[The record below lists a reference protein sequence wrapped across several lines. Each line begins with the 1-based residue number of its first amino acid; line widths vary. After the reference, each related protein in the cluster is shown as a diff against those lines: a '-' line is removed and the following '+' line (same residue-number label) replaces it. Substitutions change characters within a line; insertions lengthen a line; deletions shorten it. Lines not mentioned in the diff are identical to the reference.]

1 MHPVLA
7 NLSDTLNTAFRDHD
21 GFASSMSGE
30 DSVSIT
36 VLSTDAGNTPLFDF
50 HYSSSN
56 LNESAGS
63 TLNVTQDSVYRIG
76 SISKLFTAYMLLVNY
91 GWEHWD
97 KPVTD
102 FIPELRGHSKN
113 TNDAIDSVDW
123 DEVTIGSLA
132 SHLSGIGRDFSNGD
146 LASQDFPREEAGLPK
161 LPSKDVPDC
170 AGNSTLPPC
179 NRKGKTTLTIAL
191 IVWHEP
197 NTSRVEYFEGFIQRH
212 PIFATHSTPVYSNA
226 AYRILGY
233 VLERLSGKSYHDLL
247 QSSVVKPL
255 RLSGTGT
262 ERPTAHNVP
271 VIPNGDSAWFQDT
284 GDEAPTAGLYSSS
297 LDLARFGQAVLQN
310 RQLSPAITRRWMKPT
325 SHTASLSLS
334 IGSPWEI
341 HRTRSNITNGRV
353 IDLYTK
359 SGSLGRYNSLLVLIP
374 DFQITFSILTAGI
387 TSSPAIKVATELVTS
402 SLLPA
407 LEKISGIQA
416 CENLCGTYAS
426 TTKQENSSIS
436 ITADEKGLLVKSWIS
451 QGVDIQQVAQG
462 MVEDGEQ
469 QAIRLQVTN
478 LHTSTSSHG
487 KKSGHVSYRAL
498 FMTTSKGN
506 NFHILDDAPE
516 QWSGVDSVNYG
527 NVAADDFVFSLNQDG
542 KAANLEVR
550 ILRET
555 FKKQK

>member
-1 MHPVLA
+1 MSLSLLGPVVPPPLNLGSVGIMHPVLA
-7 NLSDTLNTAFRDHD
+7 NLSDTLNTAFRDHN
-21 GFASSMSGE
+21 GFSSSMSGE

-56 LNESAGS
+56 LNKSAGS

-102 FIPELRGHSKN
+102 FIPEL
-113 TNDAIDSVDW
+113 
-123 DEVTIGSLA
+123 L
-132 SHLSGIGRDFSNGD
+132 SNGD

-179 NRKGKTTLTIAL
+179 NRK
-191 IVWHEP
+191 
-197 NTSRVEYFEGFIQRH
+197 EYFEGFTERH

-233 VLERLSGKSYHDLL
+233 VLERLSGKSYQDPL

-271 VIPNGDSAWFQDT
+271 VIPSGDSAWFQDT

-325 SHTASLSLS
+325 SHTASLNLS
-334 IGSPWEI
+334 VGSPWEI

-359 SGSLGRYNSLLVLIP
+359 SGSLGRYKSFLVLIP

-436 ITADEKGLLVKSWIS
+436 ISADEKGLLVKSWVS
-451 QGVDIQQVAQG
+451 RGVDIQQVAQG
-462 MVEDGEQ
+462 MVGDGEQ

-516 QWSGVDSVNYG
+516 QWSDVDSVNYG

-550 ILRET
+550 VLRET